1 MLNKEL
7 LECEDQLK
15 ELMKE
20 RIKLECLAKLSL
32 DEVGKLRKINRELYT
47 LNNKKKKILEL
58 SK

>member
-1 MLNKEL
+1 MFDKEL
-7 LECEDQLK
+7 LECEEQLK

-20 RIKLECLAKLSL
+20 RIKLECLSKLSL

-47 LNNKKKKILEL
+47 VNNKKKKLLEL